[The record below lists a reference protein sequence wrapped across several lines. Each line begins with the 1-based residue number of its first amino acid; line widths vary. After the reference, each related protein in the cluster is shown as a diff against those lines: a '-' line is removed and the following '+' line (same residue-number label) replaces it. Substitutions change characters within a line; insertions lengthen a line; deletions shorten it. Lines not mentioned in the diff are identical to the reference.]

1 MRLLLISILTIFLV
15 VLLTPNVFGE
25 QKSVL
30 ILSGTADDMKMNFFP
45 SVIEIEKGDTIIWKN
60 LERGVVH
67 TVTSAS
73 GLFNERLKNCSY
85 FQDDVGICG
94 GHPKSVFSY
103 TFEEFGTY
111 DYNCK
116 LHNWMNG
123 VVYVNQA
130 PFGSPDSPSS
140 LQSKTS
146 TFLKLDLLDN
156 TFRVEDLDSRAS
168 ITFSGQLLK
177 IDRQS
182 TIPGAVITFAF
193 TGFTMDGNDYHK
205 ITTDNNGKFDFGVIM
220 PVGEGYAVQAVYD
233 GSLNFEPSKSQTE
246 YFDVR
251 PVSPPPQ
258 VSPPQVSPPTED
270 PGDNVGGVFLLVI
283 IMVVVIVAIAIK
295 KRKKRRPDVEEVTI
309 QTSSSRGGF
318 EEVPESTIVFT
329 KPAKVPTK
337 PAGVLPK
344 PEKKP
349 KTVPK
354 QKPRKETKKSSV
366 KKAKKKFL
374 AYRSSDYGAIDMA
387 RKRKEA
393 EKQLIKDMKEQESR
407 KERKEVPHGS
417 EATEAE
423 KQWIKDHEMTE
434 SELEQY
440 IKDTKD
446 TQKYDDDGNLRSE
459 EKSADRWNK
468 NKKQNILKVCPKC
481 GRRARTEKEMQNYF
495 GYRMMGGARRPQ
507 SWCRACRTDKETR
520 TNSTKKPTKQK
531 IYYKYSSDPKQNLIN
546 YMIKNQP
553 VTSGQLVEEFGTTIF
568 DIIMKLDSETG
579 GTGEIMY
586 TSDYTWVLSTYSKK

>member
-168 ITFSGQLLK
+168 ITFTGQLLK

-258 VSPPQVSPPTED
+258 VSPPQVSPPQVS
-270 PGDNVGGVFLLVI
+270 P
-283 IMVVVIVAIAIK
+283 
-295 KRKKRRPDVEEVTI
+295 
-309 QTSSSRGGF
+309 
-318 EEVPESTIVFT
+318 
-329 KPAKVPTK
+329 
-337 PAGVLPK
+337 
-344 PEKKP
+344 
-349 KTVPK
+349 
-354 QKPRKETKKSSV
+354 
-366 KKAKKKFL
+366 
-374 AYRSSDYGAIDMA
+374 
-387 RKRKEA
+387 
-393 EKQLIKDMKEQESR
+393 
-407 KERKEVPHGS
+407 
-417 EATEAE
+417 
-423 KQWIKDHEMTE
+423 
-434 SELEQY
+434 
-440 IKDTKD
+440 
-446 TQKYDDDGNLRSE
+446 
-459 EKSADRWNK
+459 
-468 NKKQNILKVCPKC
+468 
-481 GRRARTEKEMQNYF
+481 
-495 GYRMMGGARRPQ
+495 PQ
-507 SWCRACRTDKETR
+507 
-520 TNSTKKPTKQK
+520 
-531 IYYKYSSDPKQNLIN
+531 
-546 YMIKNQP
+546 
-553 VTSGQLVEEFGTTIF
+553 V
-568 DIIMKLDSETG
+568 
-579 GTGEIMY
+579 
-586 TSDYTWVLSTYSKK
+586 